1 MKKNDLTTVE
11 LLTSILN
18 ELIDRYCKKHPDEY
32 CFDELSVG
40 FGEDGKI
47 KPVDGSDLNDTL
59 DWVLQDIIPDLTGNK
74 ADRAWSDTERL
85 VMGDILRH
93 LKTDGYNGWLSL
105 LRELA
110 SRSDL
115 NPLNCYLG

>member
-1 MKKNDLTTVE
+1 MEKTDLAMVE

-18 ELIDRYCKKHPDEY
+18 ELIERYCGKYPDEY

-47 KPVDGSDLNDTL
+47 KPVDGSDFNETL
-59 DWVLQDIIPDLTGNK
+59 EWVLEEIIPDLTGK
-74 ADRAWSDTERL
+74 KTERVWSDTERL

-93 LKTDGYNGWLSL
+93 LKNDGFNGWLSL
-105 LRELA
+105 LQELA
-110 SRSDL
+110 SRSGL
-115 NPLNCYLG
+115 VPMFG

>member
-1 MKKNDLTTVE
+1 MGKKITTTE
-11 LLTSILN
+11 LEVSILN
-18 ELIDRYCKKHPDEY
+18 ELIERYCDKYPDEY

-40 FGEDGKI
+40 FGPDGKI
-47 KPVDGSDLNDTL
+47 KPVDGSDLNETL
-59 DWVLQDIIPDLTGNK
+59 EWVLEEVIPDLTGKKNE
-74 ADRAWSDTERL
+74 RVWSDTERL

-110 SRSDL
+110 TRSGL
-115 NPLNCYLG
+115 SPLNG